1 MKEFNPRFTIIVP
14 CYNSEKWIEKCLRSA
29 LQQTHNNFEVIFVD
43 NESQDSS
50 VKIAEAVKEEFP
62 ELIMASAKNIYPNCW
77 DEARAAGF
85 ELSTGDYL
93 LTMGSDDFL
102 DPNFLKKYH
111 EVFAADPDR
120 ILALQSPIRGVQRLP
135 SGADHIVGSD
145 ICHTYTSIDSFKR
158 VAAKTRC
165 PVNTPTVMF
174 NKKLYLEG
182 LLGTSPEKYGGA
194 ADYDLYCNLADNG
207 VFIYPLPNWMGF
219 YYRWHPEQATWK
231 VQQEAINYDKMI
243 QNHWSEKWKI

>member
-174 NKKLYLEG
+174 NKKLYLEW
-182 LLGTSPEKYGGA
+182 
-194 ADYDLYCNLADNG
+194 
-207 VFIYPLPNWMGF
+207 I
-219 YYRWHPEQATWK
+219 H
-231 VQQEAINYDKMI
+231 I
-243 QNHWSEKWKI
+243 